1 MIQFFRSF
9 LGSKVGIIIAL
20 LFLGLIAFAFAA
32 ADISGSST
40 FGGISGGDRVAV
52 VGKSKVSASD
62 LEASVRSEFDQARQQ
77 NPTLTME
84 GFLAE
89 DGLTQVLQSLLDRTA
104 IAEFGRKYGLRAGDR
119 LVDSEFVKNPNLRGP
134 DGKFS
139 QEAFR
144 SALAQQGLT
153 EALVRDD
160 VSNGLLVRQAL
171 TPVLAAGSL
180 PEPLVKRYA
189 ALLRERRTGAV
200 GLLLSDAYAPTGN
213 PTEAQLKTFYDAN
226 RASYMRPERRIIRFA
241 TFGDEALKNVAAPTD
256 AEIQARYNA
265 DIAQYTATDRRS
277 FSQLVVPTEAAAR
290 VIRDEVAK
298 GKSLDQAAR
307 EKGLAVAQ
315 IGPVT
320 KQQLAAEAS
329 AQVAEAAFA
338 APQGQI
344 AASARGGLGYY
355 VLRVDGSER
364 TPGRSLAQVRGEI
377 SQAIALEK
385 RTAALAD
392 LSAQIEERFDGG
404 ANLAEVARDLGI
416 QVQTTPEVLGNGSVY
431 NKPGETAPQI
441 LAPAIST
448 AFDMEEGE
456 PQLAEIEPGK
466 TFMIFDVSRVTA
478 AAAAPM
484 ADVRDAVVRAWRR
497 SEGDKKAK
505 LAADRV
511 LKRVAAGETV
521 AAALAKENVKLP
533 PPDQINLSR
542 DQLSQFGGRVPPVM
556 ALMFSMAEG
565 TVKRLEA
572 PADNGWFV
580 VKLDDIE
587 PGKLAANDPL
597 VTQAMQQLGQ
607 VAREE
612 YARQFTRAVSEEMGV
627 ERNQTAIK
635 QLEDQLAGRN
645 RQQ

>member
-9 LGSKVGIIIAL
+9 LGSKVGLAIAM
-20 LFLGLIAFAFAA
+20 LFLGVIFFAFAA
-32 ADISGSST
+32 GDISGSTT
-40 FGGISGGDRVAV
+40 FGGVSGGDRVAV
-52 VGKSKVSASD
+52 VGKSKISASD
-62 LEASVRSEFDQARQQ
+62 LDASVRSEFSQLRQQ
-77 NPTLTME
+77 NPTATME
-84 GFLAE
+84 AFIA
-89 DGLTQVLQSLLDRTA
+89 DGGMESVLQGVLDRTA
-104 IAEFGRKYGLRAGDR
+104 IAEFARKYGLRAGHR

-144 SALAQQGLT
+144 AALAQQGLT

-160 VSNGLLVRQAL
+160 VTKGLLIRQAL
-171 TPVLAAGSL
+171 APISAPGAV
-180 PEPLVKRYA
+180 PEPLAKRYA
-189 ALLRERRTGAV
+189 ALLRERRTGSV

-213 PTEAQLKTFYDAN
+213 PTDAQLKTFYDAN

-241 TFGDEALKNVAAPTD
+241 TFGDEALKDIAAPTD
-256 AEIQARYNA
+256 AEIQARYQT

-277 FSQLVVPTEAAAR
+277 FSQLVVPTQAAAN

-298 GKSLDQAAR
+298 GKTLDQAAR

-320 KQQLAAEAS
+320 KQQLAEQAS

-344 AASARGGLGYY
+344 AAAARGGLGYY

-364 TPGRSLAQVRGEI
+364 TAGRSLAQVRGEI
-377 SQAIALEK
+377 SAALSVQK
-385 RTAALAD
+385 RTTALAD
-392 LSAQIEERFDGG
+392 LSAQLEERFDDG

-416 QVQTTPEVLGNGSVY
+416 QLQTTQEVLGNGAVY

-441 LAPAIST
+441 LAPALST
-448 AFDMEEGE
+448 AFEMEEGE

-466 TFMIFDVSRVTA
+466 TFMIFDVSRVTP
-478 AAAAPM
+478 AAAAPI
-484 ADVRDAVVRAWRR
+484 ADVREAVVSAWRR

-521 AAALAKENVKLP
+521 AAAMAKEGVKLP
-533 PPDQINLSR
+533 APDQINMNR
-542 DQLSQFGGRVPPVM
+542 EQLSQFGGRVPPVM

-565 TVKRLEA
+565 TAKRLEA
-572 PADNGWFV
+572 PNDNGWFV

-587 PGKLAANDPL
+587 PGKLAEKDPA
-597 VTQAMQQLGQ
+597 VAQVMQQLGQ
-607 VAREE
+607 VTAREYE
-612 YARQFTRAVSEEMGV
+612 SQFVRAVSDEMRV
-627 ERNQTAIK
+627 ERNQAAIK
-635 QLEDQLAGRN
+635 AVEDQLAGRN